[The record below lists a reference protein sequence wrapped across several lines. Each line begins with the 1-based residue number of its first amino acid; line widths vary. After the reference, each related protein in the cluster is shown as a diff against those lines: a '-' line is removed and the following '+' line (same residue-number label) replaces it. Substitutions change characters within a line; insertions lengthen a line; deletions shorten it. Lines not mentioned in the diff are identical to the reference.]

1 MTNDSTVI
9 VLPRTVRD
17 RFSAAQGPR
26 HPGLLL
32 DKYTPY
38 VRQEDASKCLD
49 RVVAAAAQH
58 TVVNK
63 TLERRGAWLKQISN
77 AELFTATTTT
87 RLTLHLARSAALEN
101 VGICLHPIYGFVY
114 LPGSGLKGMAHA
126 YACEHWLGNQPMGQ
140 AAPSADRQQKWET
153 ICRIFGTADSP
164 WLSDMAKRLGV
175 TVPPDAA
182 AGSVVFHE
190 AWPTKVPKLIKDLT
204 NNHHSRYYGDGKATG
219 DVPPPNDAESPIPVN
234 FLAIGEGNEFLFALS
249 PRRADTPTEDMQLA
263 RQWLAGALTHMG
275 CGAKTNAGYGY
286 FKLLANDETAGHP
299 LPVAAQPLETCT
311 LTADIT
317 LLTPA
322 FLAGANQFAADDCQ
336 LRPGTLRG
344 QLRWWW
350 RTLHAGYLS
359 PAELRRLEAA
369 VWGDVNSGSRVAVH
383 LECPADLQARMFD
396 KKAISNSE
404 HLPSP
409 RDRRAI
415 PGLSY
420 LAYGMD
426 ESHKGESRKQRC
438 YLPPGAKWTLHV
450 TVRPKTSPPPPSD
463 GKSKIPPPL
472 PPLTIDQIRD
482 QVHAA
487 LWLLGQYG
495 GVGARSRKG
504 FGSLQI
510 DNAPAAE
517 PTSTTLERLLRHAAD
532 LRRQCGH
539 GQSNPNA
546 ASNREM
552 HTSAFFLDTK
562 PLMIEC
568 PLDANP
574 WLALHQVGTAYQQA
588 VKALSPKN
596 SRAAIGLPRG
606 TLASQFDRYASPVH
620 ISLHPKQ
627 NGALTARLLAFP
639 QNIYNSTAET
649 LEALEKFLQE
659 LEDTIQDVT
668 DNQKKANR
676 GTSQPSPQTAL
687 QPSNRGVIGGR
698 PAGTQVD
705 VTVIKPR
712 PKGGYDVEESDGKK
726 GVLTA
731 ANIPHDLSIGES
743 YNVEIK
749 DDGPKNRQYRWP
761 QQPGAKKK

>member
-1 MTNDSTVI
+1 MTNDSNGT
-9 VLPRTVRD
+9 VLPRTVRN
-17 RFSAAQGPR
+17 RFSAAPSPR

-49 RVVAAAAQH
+49 RVVDAAAAH

-77 AELFTATTTT
+77 AELFTATTTS

-101 VGICLHPIYGFVY
+101 VGICLHPIHGFVY

-126 YACEHWLGNQPMGQ
+126 YACEHWLGPRPTDQ
-140 AAPSADRQQKWET
+140 AVSAPERQQRWET
-153 ICRIFGTADSP
+153 ICRVFGTADSP
-164 WLSDMAKRLGV
+164 WLAALAKRLGV
-175 TVPPDAA
+175 TAPKDAG

-204 NNHHSRYYGDGKATG
+204 NNHHSQYYGDGNATG
-219 DVPPPNDAESPIPVN
+219 GVRPPNDAESPIPVN

-249 PRRADTPTEDMQLA
+249 PRRADTHAEDVQLA
-263 RQWLAGALTHMG
+263 RQWLAGALTHIG

-286 FKLLANDETAGHP
+286 FKLLANDERAGHP
-299 LPVAAQPLETCT
+299 VPVAAQPSETCT

-322 FLAGANQFAADDCQ
+322 FLAGANQFTADDCQ

-359 PAELRRLEAA
+359 SSDLKRLEAA
-369 VWGDVNSGSRVAVH
+369 VWGDANSGSPIAMR
-383 LECPADLQARMFD
+383 LEAIQKREAASYD
-396 KKAISNSE
+396 KKKIARDHQI
-404 HLPSP
+404 P
-409 RDRRAI
+409 R
-415 PGLSY
+415 PGGEREIQGLFYLS
-420 LAYGMD
+420 YGMD
-426 ESHKGESRKQRC
+426 DDRNTGKRRC
-438 YLPPGAKWTLHV
+438 YMPAGAQWRLH
-450 TVRPKTSPPPPSD
+450 TSARPSRYQPSIHLSAD
-463 GKSKIPPPL
+463 DVLKQAA
-472 PPLTIDQIRD
+472 D
-482 QVHAA
+482 A
-487 LWLLGQYG
+487 LWLLGQFG

-510 DNAPAAE
+510 KIRPPAAA
-517 PTSTTLERLLRHAAD
+517 TVDGITLDGLLRAAAN
-532 LRRQCGH
+532 LRQQCGLDKN
-539 GQSNPNA
+539 NPDTTGKG
-546 ASNREM
+546 EIL
-552 HTSAFFLDTK
+552 TSAFFLNTK
-562 PLMIEC
+562 PMLIT
-568 PLDANP
+568 LDVEAQSA
-574 WLALHQVGTAYQQA
+574 WQAADTIGTAYQAA
-588 VKALSPKN
+588 VKTLRPKAQ
-596 SRAAIGLPRG
+596 RAAVGLPRG
-606 TLASQFDRYASPVH
+606 KLRPDLARYASPVH
-620 ISLHPKQ
+620 ISLAPS
-627 NGALTARLLAFP
+627 GTAAFTLRLLAFP
-639 QNIYNSTAET
+639 QAIHKSTAET
-649 LEALEKFLQE
+649 REVLEKFLQE

-668 DNQKKANR
+668 GNQKKANR
-676 GTSQPSPQTAL
+676 GASQPSPQSAL
-687 QPSNRGVIGGR
+687 QPSNRGVISGR

-705 VTVIKPR
+705 VTVIEPR
-712 PKGGYDVEESDGKK
+712 PKGGYKVEESDGTK

-743 YNVEIK
+743 YKVQIK